1 MSSAT
6 TAFEVVKGL
15 DLEGEVFVVTGGY
28 SGLGAASTEALLRA
42 GATVVVAGR
51 NAKTQANYIE
61 DLTSRSDL
69 KFAAHQ
75 LDGNKT
81 LDLASLASVREFAD
95 YVVNWYD
102 RIHCLVNTAGVM
114 YTPAGRTEDG
124 FEIQMGTNAIG
135 HFLLAK
141 LLADKTAR
149 QVWLSSKAHTRHG
162 APGIDIDAI
171 GQVDERN
178 YSPTKRYQQSKLA
191 TILLAKQFAIEYPHL
206 RSVSV
211 HPGVVKTNL
220 SRHSSPWL
228 LMLFALKNPLTVMSM
243 KTPDIGAATQILVA
257 TMPRDELENGAYY
270 ANCQVAEEASS
281 ARDMQDAKRFF
292 DYCDV
297 ATRSFQE

>member
-1 MSSAT
+1 MSSVT
-6 TAFEVVKGL
+6 TAFDVVKGL
-15 DLEGEVFVVTGGY
+15 DLEGQVFVVTGGY

-51 NAKTQANYIE
+51 NAKTQANYID
-61 DLTSRSDL
+61 DLTSRPNL
-69 KFAAHQ
+69 EFAAHQ

-81 LDLASLASVREFAD
+81 LDLANLASVREFAD
-95 YVVNWYD
+95 YVSNWYD
-102 RIHCLVNTAGVM
+102 RIECLINNAGVM

-171 GQVDERN
+171 GQIDERS
-178 YSPTKRYQQSKLA
+178 YSPTRRYQQSKLA
-191 TILLAKQFAIEYPHL
+191 TILLAKQFAIEYPSL

-243 KTPDIGAATQILVA
+243 KTPEVGAATQTLVA
-257 TMPRDELENGAYY
+257 TMPRDDLENGAYY
-270 ANCQVAEEASS
+270 ADCEVAAVAES
-281 ARDMQDAKRFF
+281 ARDMKDAKRLF

-297 ATRSFQE
+297 ATKSFQE